1 MFLTA
6 LKSGRSKIKAPN
18 DPVWSE
24 GLPDPCFVDDIFLAV
39 FSHGKRN
46 SETLQSSFCK
56 GIHLIQEGVH
66 RRLTKASFPNP
77 CTSVIRCKPMDLA
90 GDTNVHSTTI

>member
-1 MFLTA
+1 MTYQNSVDLVTSKERHVFLTA

-39 FSHGKRN
+39 FSHGKGN
-46 SETLQSSFCK
+46 SETFESF
-56 GIHLIQEGVH
+56 L
-66 RRLTKASFPNP
+66 
-77 CTSVIRCKPMDLA
+77 
-90 GDTNVHSTTI
+90 